1 MTCPRRSEEGPVLHP
16 VGPPP
21 RAGLRYPR
29 YSSVRVTRL
38 PVRTGTRAEQLS
50 PGHAVPGRPRRHA
63 GNSAQAGLASNEE
76 RGIKRDDA
84 GQGDS
89 HTSHASPLAAIGI
102 ACQRLGP
109 VSGGAVNLD

>member
-1 MTCPRRSEEGPVLHP
+1 MKKALCSTPSVLP
-16 VGPPP
+16 LVLASGTQ
-21 RAGLRYPR
+21 GT
-29 YSSVRVTRL
+29 VRVTRL

-50 PGHAVPGRPRRHA
+50 PGHSVPGQLRRHA

-76 RGIKRDDA
+76 RGTKRDA
-84 GQGDS
+84 GQGES

-109 VSGGAVNLD
+109 VWGVAVNLD